1 MTSCLGTG
9 STAML
14 ESSRHVKSV
23 DAGHCGGERHVRG
36 QGGTVRG
43 ASRVRAGRPGAQH
56 VARHVGGASRVSCRV
71 WQSELTFLSSCK
83 RRRQCDDFLCPE
95 VTIFVT
101 QATGLALSRGADTL
115 VRRRSVMIRAEVQT
129 LS

>member
-1 MTSCLGTG
+1 
-9 STAML
+9 ML
-14 ESSRHVKSV
+14 ESSRHVESV
-23 DAGHCGGERHVRG
+23 DAGHRGGERRVRG
-36 QGGTVRG
+36 R
-43 ASRVRAGRPGAQH
+43 AHRAGCVACESRAVGCAARRPPRGW
-56 VARHVGGASRVSCRV
+56 SVSCELQG

-83 RRRQCDDFLCPE
+83 RRRQCDDFLCPK

>member
-1 MTSCLGTG
+1 MWTSDT
-9 STAML
+9 
-14 ESSRHVKSV
+14 V
-23 DAGHCGGERHVRG
+23 AGCVACE
-36 QGGTVRG
+36 
-43 ASRVRAGRPGAQH
+43 SRVVGCAARRPPRGW
-56 VARHVGGASRVSCRV
+56 SVSCGV
-71 WQSELTFLSSCK
+71 QDSTELTFLSSCK
-83 RRRQCDDFLCPE
+83 RRRQCDDFLCPK

>member
-1 MTSCLGTG
+1 
-9 STAML
+9 ML
-14 ESSRHVKSV
+14 ESSRHVESV
-23 DAGHCGGERHVRG
+23 DAGHRGGERRVRG
-36 QGGTVRG
+36 RAHRAG
-43 ASRVRAGRPGAQH
+43 ASRVRAGRSGAQLS
-56 VARHVGGASRVSCRV
+56 RHVGGASRVSCRV

>member
-1 MTSCLGTG
+1 MWTSDTVAG
-9 STAML
+9 SA
-14 ESSRHVKSV
+14 
-23 DAGHCGGERHVRG
+23 ACGG
-36 QGGTVRG
+36 QGDTVRG
-43 ASRVRAGRPGAQH
+43 ASRVRAGWSGAQH
-56 VARHVGGASRVSCRV
+56 VARHVGGVSRVGCRV

-101 QATGLALSRGADTL
+101 QATGLALSRGADIL
-115 VRRRSVMIRAEVQT
+115 VRRRSVVIRAEVQT